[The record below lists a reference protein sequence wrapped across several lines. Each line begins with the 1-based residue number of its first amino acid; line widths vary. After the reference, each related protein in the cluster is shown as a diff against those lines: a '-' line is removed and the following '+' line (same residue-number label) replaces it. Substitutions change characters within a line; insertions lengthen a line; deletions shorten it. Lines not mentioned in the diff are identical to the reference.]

1 VRLTTPRKASEPLRN
16 VIKQLNRLLRGMGPS
31 APRRIFA
38 RDLLTELPPA
48 ADYPDCVAYARD
60 TGLVVSDGTNWS

>member
-1 VRLTTPRKASEPLRN
+1 
-16 VIKQLNRLLRGMGPS
+16 MGPS